1 MILKA
6 RRALRALKGL
16 VKLQALV
23 RGHNVRKRANI
34 TLRCMEAMVRV
45 QARVRDQR
53 KRLSAHE
60 GSTDSV
66 FSDPNSL
73 WSSHVVDRNSI
84 VRNTTYLKM
93 TCLKLQLAAIC
104 CVFYWP
110 CKL

>member
-53 KRLSAHE
+53 TRLSAHE

-73 WSSHVVDRNSI
+73 WSSHLVDKKSI
-84 VRNTTYLKM
+84 VRNTT
-93 TCLKLQLAAIC
+93 
-104 CVFYWP
+104 
-110 CKL
+110 